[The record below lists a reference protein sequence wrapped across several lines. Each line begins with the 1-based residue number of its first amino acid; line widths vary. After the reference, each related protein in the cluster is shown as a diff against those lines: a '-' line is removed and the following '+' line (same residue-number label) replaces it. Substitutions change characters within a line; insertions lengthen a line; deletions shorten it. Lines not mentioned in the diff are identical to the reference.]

1 MRLNNF
7 KVRTKVILL
16 AVVLLLVASLMAG
29 LSIMNQSKAMDRNLK
44 VLEESIRTD
53 FDNNI
58 KEQVESVVSLIN
70 TINTKYENGEYTLEE
85 AKKIAADYVRELR
98 YGNGGYFWIDTYEG
112 LNIVCLGNSE
122 IEGKNRLDGKDKMG
136 FPMIRSIIDAGRKGG
151 GYTDYWFPKADETEP
166 SPKRGYSL
174 AFEPFEWVIGT
185 GNYTDHIDAYIASI
199 AEQEE
204 KEARSNIIEFIV
216 IFTIS
221 LALAIFV
228 TIYLTL
234 NLNRSFKAISTYFK
248 TLATGDFTVKL
259 PEKYLARKDDFGVL
273 ANEIEVMKGSVAHL
287 VGSSKSAADGIVDVV
302 GHITNNIKELNSNIE
317 DLAATSQELAA
328 GMQETAASAQVM
340 STTSAEIEVATK
352 SIATKSQEA
361 ALQVIEISKRAK
373 NNKNEIHLSQGKAE
387 QIGEEIEHKLEQA
400 LEQAQV
406 VSQINVLTETIMKIT
421 AKTRLLALNAS
432 IEAARA
438 GESGKGFAV
447 VADEISALAA
457 QSRDAVTRIQEVTE
471 DVTEAMTN
479 LSDSS
484 KALLDFVSK
493 DVTESFTN
501 ILSVAEAYSN
511 DAVYMDELITDFS
524 ATAEELLAGIED
536 IMTAVNEVAQASIE
550 GATGTG
556 DIAIKISDIT
566 NLSAE
571 VVQQAAISKSNSDF
585 LKREISNFKLDR

>member
-1 MRLNNF
+1 MRLDNF
-7 KVRTKVILL
+7 KVRTKIILF
-16 AVVLLLVASLMAG
+16 ASLLLLITFLTLGM
-29 LSIMNQSKAMDRNLK
+29 SIINQSKALNTSLK
-44 VLEESIRTD
+44 LLEETVRAD
-53 FDNNI
+53 YDNNV
-58 KEQVESVVSLIN
+58 KTQVESAVSLIQG
-70 TINTKYENGEYTLEE
+70 IYAKYENGEYTLEE
-85 AKKIAADYVRELR
+85 AKKLAADMVRELH
-98 YGNGGYFWIDTYEG
+98 YGDGGYFWIDTYEG
-112 LNIVCLGNSE
+112 VNVVLLGRDTEGTNRWNSMDRKDFLMIQAI
-122 IEGKNRLDGKDKMG
+122 IE
-136 FPMIRSIIDAGRKGG
+136 AGRQGG
-151 GYTDYWFPKADETEP
+151 GFTDYWYPKSDGTEP
-166 SPKRGYSL
+166 LPKRSYSL

-185 GNYTDHIDAYIASI
+185 GNYTDYIDSYIASI
-199 AEQEE
+199 ADQEE
-204 KEARSNIIEFIV
+204 KESRDNIVEFILV
-216 IFTIS
+216 FTV
-221 LALAIFV
+221 ALAAAIV
-228 TIYLTL
+228 VSIYLTL
-234 NLNRSFKAISTYFK
+234 NLNKSFKMIRTYFI
-248 TLATGDFTVKL
+248 TLATGDFTVQL
-259 PEKYLARKDDFGVL
+259 PEKFLTRKDDFGVL

-287 VGSSKSAADGIVDVV
+287 VGSSKSAADGMVDVV
-302 GHITNNIKELNSNIE
+302 GHITSNIKELNSNIE

-340 STTSAEIEVATK
+340 STTSAEIEIATK
-352 SIATKSQEA
+352 SIAAKSQEA

-400 LEQAQV
+400 LEQARV

-438 GESGKGFAV
+438 GVSGKGFAV

-501 ILSVAEAYSN
+501 ILNVAEAYSN

-536 IMTAVNEVAQASIE
+536 IMTAVNEVAQASTE